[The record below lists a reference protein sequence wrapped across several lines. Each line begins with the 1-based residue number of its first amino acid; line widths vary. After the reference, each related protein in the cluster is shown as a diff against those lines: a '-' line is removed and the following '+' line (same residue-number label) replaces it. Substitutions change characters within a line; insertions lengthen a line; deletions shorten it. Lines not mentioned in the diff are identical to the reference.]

1 MYDGARR
8 GAPIQRK
15 ERIMADKDDLP
26 YIVVERRSGGFS
38 SFLWGALLGA
48 GLALLYAPRSGKETR
63 REIADG
69 AQRLRDASE
78 DAIRRAQQT
87 MADSVDDLKDQ
98 VNARID
104 SARQAMDAGREA
116 ARATRADLDRRVREA
131 AAAHDE
137 PSAPKTAT
145 PRPGIPYGI
154 LDDDADDDDVA
165 QPRAGEPP
173 TA

>member
-1 MYDGARR
+1 
-8 GAPIQRK
+8 
-15 ERIMADKDDLP
+15 MADKDDLP

-38 SFLWGALLGA
+38 SFLLGALIGA

-78 DAIRRAQQT
+78 EAIRRAQKAMT
-87 MADSVDDLKDQ
+87 DSVDDLKDQ
-98 VNARID
+98 VNARIE

-154 LDDDADDDDVA
+154 LDGEEDDAA
-165 QPRAGEPP
+165 KPRPDEPS